1 MTLNECV
8 DKIINKELNKPEESY
23 KLIRNIHS
31 EISFKLNSFNICI
44 GKQSTG
50 KTTSVIKEL
59 IKLSL
64 LEIPDFHLIIYV
76 SNNDSDITFNK
87 LKDYVKIPIV
97 KINYDNLDNTF
108 KKFIELKDLYNKIV
122 DKEYEPNEDE
132 IEIFYINLC
141 IRNVS

>member
-1 MTLNECV
+1 MFLKISTKVCCKTLLITTSNKYFNSQEKLYIQY
-8 DKIINKELNKPEESY
+8 KIINKELNKPEESY

-64 LEIPDFHLIIYV
+64 LELPEFHLIIYV
-76 SNNDSDITFNK
+76 NNNDSDITFNK
-87 LKDYVKIPIV
+87 LKDYVKIPRV
-97 KINYDNLDNTF
+97 KL
-108 KKFIELKDLYNKIV
+108 
-122 DKEYEPNEDE
+122 
-132 IEIFYINLC
+132 
-141 IRNVS
+141 